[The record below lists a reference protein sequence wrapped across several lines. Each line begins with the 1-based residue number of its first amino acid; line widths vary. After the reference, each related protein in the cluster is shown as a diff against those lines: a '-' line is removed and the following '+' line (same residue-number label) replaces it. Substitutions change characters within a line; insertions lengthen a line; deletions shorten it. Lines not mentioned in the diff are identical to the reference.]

1 MSGFGFWSFVIKFA
15 APAAVGAI
23 IVSVILG
30 AEYQ

>member
-1 MSGFGFWSFVIKFA
+1 VFMFFLVGRSV
-15 APAAVGAI
+15 APLAVGAI